1 VVRFGR
7 GESISLASIPL
18 ASVDP
23 KLAAR
28 VKRDNETAHPMGPP
42 FNRPLD
48 TGDGMLLGAG
58 PKFAFEA
65 DGLWSGDLDIPAFLR
80 RDRGT

>member
-1 VVRFGR
+1 
-7 GESISLASIPL
+7 
-18 ASVDP
+18 
-23 KLAAR
+23 
-28 VKRDNETAHPMGPP
+28 MGPP